1 MRDIKFRGKYI
12 QTKQWV
18 YGSLLTEFGGYTW
31 IVNTI
36 QSIEAATCENVWHKV
51 DPHTVG
57 QYTGLNDENG
67 TEIFEGDIV
76 QCWGDEQ
83 CQGYWEYCF
92 PRLGEEITINDMT
105 YDAYYVGQWDG
116 CLVIGNIHEKGDK

>member
-1 MRDIKFRGKYI
+1 MRDIKFRGKNI
-12 QTKQWV
+12 QAKQWV
-18 YGSLLTEFGGYTW
+18 YGSLLTDFGGYTW

-67 TEIFEGDIV
+67 TEIFVGDIV
-76 QCWGDEQ
+76 QCWNKEQ
-83 CQGYWEYCF
+83 RPEYWEF
-92 PRLGEEITINDMT
+92 GEEITVKDMA
-105 YDAYYVGQWDG
+105 YDAYYVGQWEC
-116 CLVIGNIHEKGDK
+116 CLVISNVHDKESTNV